1 MEECVYGGSEL
12 AAVLRKSKGEK
23 KERERERY
31 AFTLISI
38 EGFPFNLIFWYCKVI

>member
-1 MEECVYGGSEL
+1 M

-23 KERERERY
+23 KERERY

-38 EGFPFNLIFWYCKVI
+38 EGFLKANRHSI